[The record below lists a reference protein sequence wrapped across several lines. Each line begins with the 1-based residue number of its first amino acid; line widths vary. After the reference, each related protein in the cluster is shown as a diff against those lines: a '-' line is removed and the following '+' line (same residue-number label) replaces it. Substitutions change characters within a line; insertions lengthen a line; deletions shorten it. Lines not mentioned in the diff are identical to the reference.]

1 MLICLI
7 RQPLISKQS
16 TPVVVI
22 QRREKKK
29 QKREWKERRRLER
42 KKSKECKNQ
51 ARQRENHVERETCNA
66 PQNRAVSHTL
76 TVPARSQTDKQLEEI
91 TVEAEVREHLN
102 RTEAIL
108 DPLCFSNR
116 KEFGTDRRRKRG
128 AGILEKRK
136 GEPNAS
142 SLSSSKECGRNAWTL
157 REKKTEP
164 YSLI

>member
-1 MLICLI
+1 MLIWLI

-22 QRREKKK
+22 QRRGKKK

-51 ARQRENHVERETCNA
+51 ARQPENHVERETCNA
-66 PQNRAVSHTL
+66 PQYRTVSHTL

-108 DPLCFSNR
+108 DSLWNR
-116 KEFGTDRRRKRG
+116 SPPKER
-128 AGILEKRK
+128 
-136 GEPNAS
+136 
-142 SLSSSKECGRNAWTL
+142 CGN
-157 REKKTEP
+157 P
-164 YSLI
+164 